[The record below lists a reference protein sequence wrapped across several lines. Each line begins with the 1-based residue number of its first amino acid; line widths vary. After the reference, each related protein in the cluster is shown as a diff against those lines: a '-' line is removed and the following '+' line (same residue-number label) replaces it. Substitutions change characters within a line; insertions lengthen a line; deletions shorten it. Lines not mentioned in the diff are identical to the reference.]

1 MNTSVETKGA
11 NEAAPSAWGPYAAA
25 LAILLA
31 GGMAYA
37 DSFHGPFVFD
47 DLPTIVENASVRQL
61 WELRAVLSPPA
72 ASATA
77 RRPLVNLS
85 FAINYALGGLDVV
98 GYHAF
103 NLAVHLLA
111 ALTLFGVVRRSLLLS
126 GSKLALKSTALAA
139 IVALVWAVHPLDT
152 EAVTYITQ
160 RTESLASLFYLL
172 TLYTAIRG
180 ATSDRSLPWRAV
192 SVAACLAGMACN
204 EVVLSAPLIVLLYD
218 RIFLSSSFREIR
230 VRRGGFYLA
239 LAATWLLPAWI
250 AFGAG
255 ARGASPDVGQTIG
268 MGEFAATQLVAIPH
282 YLQLCF
288 WPRPLVFDYGAD
300 VITAPAQV
308 APPALSTALL
318 IAATLLGLRFYPR
331 LGFLGV
337 CFFALLAPSS
347 SFFPADTQTIAEHR
361 MYLAL
366 AAVATLAVLGG
377 AWLFEKLLDRLTR
390 PEVRQMRLTLAIV
403 AAGTIVLLLVYQTLE
418 RNRDYRSG
426 LALWQDTVDKRPNL
440 ARAHSALAAEYL
452 QPANLNASEAI
463 REATRAIELHPDA
476 GAYLNRG
483 NAYLIRGRDAE
494 ALADFTRSI
503 ELKSEFAPSYYNRG
517 SALLHLGRLE
527 ESLADFDRAID
538 LAPQFGAAYLQRGGV
553 HLLLEQYE
561 SALADFN
568 RAIEI
573 DPRAG
578 DAYFNRAQ
586 CRFALK
592 QYDLARRDAMLSRE
606 LGVKVEEEFFKK
618 LSEAAL
624 EAR

>member
-1 MNTSVETKGA
+1 MNTSVETNRA

-61 WELRAVLSPPA
+61 RELRAVLSPPA

-126 GSKLALKSTALAA
+126 GSKLAPKSTALAA

-172 TLYTAIRG
+172 TLYAAIRA
-180 ATSDRSLPWRAV
+180 ATSDRSLPWRVV
-192 SVAACLAGMACN
+192 SVAACLAGMACS

-218 RIFLSSSFREIR
+218 RLFLSSSFREIR

-268 MGEFAATQLVAIPH
+268 MGEYAATQLVAIPH
-282 YLQLCF
+282 YLRLCF

-308 APPALSTALL
+308 APAALLTAIL
-318 IAATLLGLRFYPR
+318 IAATLLGLRFFPR

-347 SFFPADTQTIAEHR
+347 SFFPADAQTMAEHR

-377 AWLFEKLLDRLTR
+377 AWLFEKLLVRLTR
-390 PEVRQMRLTLAIV
+390 PEVRQTLAIV
-403 AAGTIVLLLVYQTLE
+403 AAGSIVLVLVFQTLL

-426 LALWQDTVDKRPNL
+426 LALWQDTVDKRPHL

-483 NAYLIRGRDAE
+483 NAYLIRGRDAD

-527 ESLADFDRAID
+527 EALADFDRAID
-538 LAPQFGAAYLQRGGV
+538 LAPEFGAAYLQRGSV
-553 HLLLEQYE
+553 HLLFEQYE
-561 SALADFN
+561 RALNDFN
-568 RAIEI
+568 RAIALN
-573 DPRAG
+573 PRAG
-578 DAYFNRAQ
+578 DAYYNRAQ

-592 QYDLARRDAMLSRE
+592 QYDLAKRDAMLSRE
-606 LGVKVEEEFFKK
+606 LGVKVDEEFFKK